1 MKGESAMKFGD
12 NLKQIRKSKKIS
24 QEDLADKLG
33 VSRQSVSKWETGENY
48 PSMQNI
54 VCLCDIFKCKMNDL
68 VHESFEDI
76 DFMDK
81 EIKMSVVK
89 LNEKEQNRMK
99 VLSKIL
105 YLIGRIGKI
114 VCRVGIGFIIAAMV
128 LLPIVLSKIEVKD
141 DTLVA
146 DGNVVR
152 ILESVDGVKITV
164 NNDHIILS
172 DLTKENV
179 ATLKESLTRF
189 NKTVLITLYELSFVV
204 LIGFVVVVIQLLK
217 HLEKLFVNIN
227 EGETPFT
234 LENVSH
240 IKKMSYF
247 MIAAI
252 IVSSIG
258 GTLLSIVTST
268 EVNIDFNLFNVGEI
282 IFLYAMAY
290 IFEYGYKIQM
300 DSKGVMYNK

>member
-1 MKGESAMKFGD
+1 MKFGD

-24 QEDLADKLG
+24 QEELADKLG

-54 VCLCDIFKCKMNDL
+54 VCLCDIFRCKMNDL

-89 LNEKEQNRMK
+89 LNEEEQKRMK
-99 VLSKIL
+99 TLSKIL

-114 VCRVGIGFIIAAMV
+114 VCRVGIGFIVAAM
-128 LLPIVLSKIEVKD
+128 LLMPIVLYKIEVKE

-152 ILESVDGVKITV
+152 VLESVDGVKITV
-164 NNDHIILS
+164 YNDHIILS
-172 DLTKENV
+172 DLTKKDVNV
-179 ATLKESLTRF
+179 LKNSLTRF
-189 NKTVLITLYELSFVV
+189 NKPVLIVLYELSFAV
-204 LIGFVVVVIQLLK
+204 LIGFVVIIIQLLK
-217 HLEKLFVNIN
+217 HLEKLFLNIN

-240 IKKMSYF
+240 IKKISYF

-252 IVSSIG
+252 VVSSIG
-258 GTLLSIVTST
+258 STLLSIVTT
-268 EVNIDFNLFNVGEI
+268 AEVNIDFNLFNVGEI
-282 IFLYAMAY
+282 IFLYAMSY
-290 IFEYGYKIQM
+290 IFEYGYRIQK
-300 DSKGVMYNK
+300 DSKGTMYDFKEKE

>member
-1 MKGESAMKFGD
+1 MKFGD

-179 ATLKESLTRF
+179 VTLKESLTRF
-189 NKTVLITLYELSFVV
+189 NKPVLISLYELTFAV

-300 DSKGVMYNK
+300 DSKGIMYNK